1 MIMAKGNKVE
11 LATFLVGERTESLV
25 TNQRKIMLCS
35 SVIMAKGNKVEL
47 ATFLVASNMPSD
59 FSPDRFRSL
68 QKDSKIVSWKFD

>member
-1 MIMAKGNKVE
+1 MAKGNKVE

-47 ATFLVASNMPSD
+47 ATFLVASDMLATLVQIGSD
-59 FSPDRFRSL
+59 HCTKIPRLFRGNL
-68 QKDSKIVSWKFD
+68 IN